1 MKHKKFMDIVRVVPK
16 YVGGF
21 SVGDEIWCE
30 EKVDGANAGIRYDNE
45 TNAVVAQS
53 RKQILTPENN
63 LRGFYE
69 FTQKLDVQKVKDV
82 LGTNLVL
89 FGEWLVPHSI
99 KYPEDR
105 YNNFY
110 AYDAYDTE
118 KEEYLPQQVAMEMT
132 ARLGLTFVPVFYV
145 GPFESWEKIQEM
157 VGKTDMGGSFGE
169 GVVIKNQTKLNDP
182 NSRNPFYIKIVGEEF
197 CETKDHKIKQV
208 DPEKLAAQV
217 EARAKAETIVTPAR
231 VRKILHKLVDEGIL
245 PEDWGSEQMSIV
257 AKNLSKMV
265 YADCVKEENDTVLEI
280 ENFGKLCGSISMEIA
295 RQVLKEKENL

>member
-16 YVGGF
+16 YIGGF

-30 EKVDGANAGIRYDNE
+30 EKLDGANSSIRYDEE
-45 TNAVVAQS
+45 TNTVVAQS

-69 FTQKLDVQKVKDV
+69 FAQKLDVQKVANV
-82 LGTNLVL
+82 LGNKLIL
-89 FGEWLVPHSI
+89 FGEWLVPHAV
-99 KYPEDR
+99 KYPEDK

-110 AYDAYDTE
+110 AYDVYDIE
-118 KEEYLPQQVAMEMT
+118 KEEYLPQQIALEIT

-182 NSRNPFYIKIVGEEF
+182 NSRNPFYIKIVGEQF

-208 DPEKLAAQV
+208 DPEKLAAQA

-245 PEDWGSEQMSIV
+245 PEDWGSEQMGIV
-257 AKNLSKMV
+257 AKNLSKAV
-265 YADCVKEENDTVLEI
+265 YADCVKEENDIVLEI
-280 ENFGKLCGSISMEIA
+280 EGFGKLCGSISMEIA
-295 RQVLKEKENL
+295 RQVLKERESL